1 MQHCNKYE
9 ENYMISR
16 VSKHTHLLI
25 YSQINIKVDNSNK
38 IHISEYNIL
47 LLERER

>member
-9 ENYMISR
+9 EDYMISR